1 MSSRSVIGAHLKG
14 FFLVIALFVIVISI
28 IAVYTTTA
36 ATEFGIKKD
45 DIQVMSLTHLVK
57 EMDWLNDYEEQKIAD
72 NLLQAQ
78 IDTLGL
84 TIENNFKNLT
94 PSSTVIQNL
103 AKYKSH
109 ISSLHADKTVAG
121 SLANLSSNVELE
133 RNRYE
138 SSLVS
143 ISETSKI
150 IGIYE
155 LITILLIIGAG
166 LGGISEIAKNKLIG
180 YPAFAVGGIGLIILF
195 LLILIPSTLT
205 GTHISS
211 H

>member
-57 EMDWLNDYEEQKIAD
+57 EMDWQNDYEEQKIAD

-78 IDTLGL
+78 IDTLSL

-94 PSSTVIQNL
+94 PASTVIQNL
-103 AKYKSH
+103 ARYKSH
-109 ISSLHADKTVAG
+109 ISLLHADKTVVG

-150 IGIYE
+150 IGMYE

-180 YPAFAVGGIGLIILF
+180 YPAFAVGGVGLIILF
-195 LLILIPSTLT
+195 LLILTPSILT